1 MCYYKLNLFQKNYN
15 WVGTRA
21 CKKKDLLSPQWLRDV
36 KPKCYP
42 KWRIDTYFSKL
53 KYTNIVFIDDGG
65 WHFSYLNTPELI
77 EQKLKSYTHHREYD
91 LNPLGPLK
99 IADRIKKKE
108 TIYNLKEDM
117 KTDKF
122 NNPERLI
129 TADVQEMPSYLQQ
142 NIDKYKEWFVK

>member
-1 MCYYKLNLFQKNYN
+1 MPNMTVVDDRK
-15 WVGTRA
+15 
-21 CKKKDLLSPQWLRDV
+21 
-36 KPKCYP
+36 YP
-42 KWRIDTYFSKL
+42 LWRIDTLFSNTKASDIFFVD
-53 KYTNIVFIDDGG
+53 KGG
-65 WHFSYLNTPELI
+65 WHFSNMKTPEDL
-77 EQKLKSYTHHREYD
+77 EKKMSTYAHHREYD

-129 TADVQEMPSYLQQ
+129 TADIQEMPSYLQQ
-142 NIDKYKEWFVK
+142 NIEKYKEWFVK